1 MSRSGS
7 RYVANAIGTALA
19 TLILVTPA
27 RAQQQARGRAVV
39 TGHVTEAESGRP
51 VADAA
56 ITIEGTTLRAV
67 TDSAGRYRLA
77 GAPPGP
83 QVLAARR
90 LGFAPA
96 RAPFSA
102 PSTGTVILDI
112 ALATSS
118 LRLPT
123 VVTTADAAGRA
134 RGELG
139 TASVIDREAIAAQT
153 AASLA
158 GILEL
163 VPGVPLSPPG
173 LDGVQQFSLRS
184 VPTSGG
190 GSSGGA
196 TGPGDIASFGTLI
209 ILDGVPLSNN
219 ANLQSTGP
227 RGEIGFASSAGG
239 GIDLRRIPA
248 TTIERVEVVRAIP
261 SARWGDLT
269 NGAIVVD
276 TRAGQFAP
284 ELLARYDPRTLEL
297 SAAGGTR
304 IGGRQLL
311 AITGDVTRTRTAP
324 SLSDAQ
330 SYRLSS
336 QLSHRA
342 TLLGPA
348 PGDTSELAEGR
359 LSLDTRLDFY
369 QLLDDRPEVPD
380 VARGRASRSRDA
392 GIRALE
398 RATLGMGDAGRLQF
412 TGALSNTRQR
422 SFVQA
427 LRLRPTI
434 PFTDR
439 LDAGRSTGRFIAG
452 EYSAR
457 VDVEG
462 DVWMLYGRGEWE
474 RLGRWL
480 GVDHLLRAGGEM
492 RREWNDGPGY
502 QFDIEFPPQVAFN
515 GVQGFDRPRRYDA
528 VPPLIASALYVDDRL
543 TGALGDVAYDVQVG
557 LRFDLLHGA
566 GEPRDA
572 ALQPRLNAQL
582 APRPWLRLRG
592 GVGTTAKLPAVGS
605 LYPAPQYFDVVNV
618 NWFVPDPAERLAVLT
633 TFVRD
638 PTNPDLRMTT
648 ARKLEAGVEIDVA
661 PRAIISLTAFDDRVR
676 DVVGVARTPSSLGR
690 EYFALTDSSIGTGH
704 PPGYVTPAE
713 RIDTVPI
720 LLDRP
725 ANNLAL
731 DSRGLELTTSLP
743 EIRAIHTRLDVQ
755 AAWIE
760 TRLVTDALTFHDFS
774 DFQLNATRA
783 RTPYWSSAERTGRRA
798 LATYRIIHHRPELG
812 LVVTTTIQHALHESR
827 RDVGA
832 TDTLAYEGYLRRDG
846 TLVPVPPEERG
857 LPANADLRIARSG
870 LSNTRFETPP
880 DWFLSLQ
887 VAKSIPLGGRLSF
900 YAFNALDR
908 QGQFRAGTNV
918 LPRVWSPV
926 RYGLEL
932 TAPLAALG
940 AWRR

>member
-1 MSRSGS
+1 MR
-7 RYVANAIGTALA
+7 ALA
-19 TLILVTPA
+19 AAGIALLLASAVAPA
-27 RAQQQARGRAVV
+27 RAQQEARGRVV
-39 TGHVTEAESGRP
+39 VSGRVIESETSRP
-51 VADAA
+51 VAGAA
-56 ITIEGTTLRAV
+56 VTIEGTMLRAL
-67 TDSAGRYRLA
+67 TDSSGRYRLV

-83 QVLAARR
+83 QVVAARR
-90 LGFAPA
+90 IGFAPA
-96 RAPFSA
+96 RAPFTA
-102 PSTGTVILDI
+102 PAAGTVTVDL
-112 ALATSS
+112 ALAASS

-158 GILEL
+158 GVLEL

-190 GSSGGA
+190 GSGGGGP
-196 TGPGDIASFGTLI
+196 GPGDIGSFGTLV

-219 ANLQSTGP
+219 ANLQTTGP

-248 TTIERVEVVRAIP
+248 TTVERVEVVRGIP

-269 NGAIVVD
+269 QGAIVVD
-276 TRAGQFAP
+276 TRAGEFAP

-297 SAAGGTR
+297 SAAGGR
-304 IGGRQLL
+304 RLGGRQLL
-311 AITGDVTRTRTAP
+311 AVTGDVTRTRTSP
-324 SLSDAQ
+324 SLSNAQ
-330 SYRLSS
+330 SYRLAS
-336 QLSHRA
+336 QLSHRVA
-342 TLLGPA
+342 LLAPA
-348 PGDTSELAEGR
+348 PGDTTASAEGR
-359 LSLDTRLDFY
+359 LSLDTRLDLH

-398 RATLGMGDAGRLQF
+398 RATLAMGDAGRFQL
-412 TGALSNTRQR
+412 TGALSYTRQR
-422 SFVQA
+422 SWARQ

-439 LDAGRSTGRFIAG
+439 LDPGRSTGRFIAG

-474 RLGRWL
+474 KLGRWA
-480 GVDHLLRAGGEM
+480 GGDHLLRAGSEM
-492 RREWNDGPGY
+492 RREWNGGPGY

-515 GVQGFDRPRRYDA
+515 GVQGFDRPRRHDA
-528 VPPLIASALYVDDRL
+528 VPPLISSALYVDDRL
-543 TGALGDVAYDVQVG
+543 TGTVGDVAYDVQGG

-572 ALQPRLNAQL
+572 ALQPRVNAQL

-592 GVGTTAKLPAVGS
+592 GAGSTAKLPSVGA

-638 PTNPDLRMTT
+638 PTNADLRMST
-648 ARKLEAGVEIDVA
+648 ARKLEAGIEVDVG
-661 PRAIISLTAFDDRVR
+661 PRATIGLTAFDDRVR
-676 DVVGVARTPSSLGR
+676 DAVGIARVPASLGR
-690 EYFALTDSSIGTGH
+690 EYFALADSAIGTGR
-704 PPGYVTPAE
+704 PPAYLTPAE

-725 ANNLAL
+725 ANNLSL

-743 EIRAIHTRLDVQ
+743 ELRAIHTRVDVQ

-760 TRLVTDALTFHDFS
+760 SRFVTDALTFHQFD
-774 DFQLNATRA
+774 DFQLNETRP
-783 RTPYWSSAERTGRRA
+783 RTPYWTSAERTGRRA

-812 LVVTTTIQHALHESR
+812 LVVTTTIQHNLHESR

-832 TDTLAYEGYLRRDG
+832 TDTLAFEGYLRRDG
-846 TLVPVPPEERG
+846 TLVPVPHEERG
-857 LPANADLRIARSG
+857 AAGNADLRVARSG
-870 LSNTRFETPP
+870 LLTSRLSTPA
-880 DWFLSLQ
+880 DWMLGLQ

-908 QGQFRAGTNV
+908 AGRFSSGTGT
-918 LPRVWSPV
+918 LPRTYSPV